1 MESIHEVIRNIN
13 KEFPEIGWGVAGSIS
28 GKSVEV
34 GREITLQK
42 WGKGDAKYFWIT
54 YFSDNSEVVEKCKKA
69 KNYIVIIDID
79 IKDIEESSAQTLSIA
94 VGKKG
99 KLSEIITRVDREELS
114 FSVKQDFFTCYFIKF
129 DEKYYLEKINN
140 ILRFKNLKEF
150 RDSLSITLSDW
161 NDYGYYTVLYVNIWK
176 EKFWLRVNPRSQEMI
191 DYLKGTGKKP
201 MLDDGTDLCS
211 LGGVEYYE
219 FLKKYLPYTIR
230 QQWFSITKDF
240 AYNLK
245 NLDKASQKY
254 EDFVDSYAEDF
265 KMQPPYGKS
274 HNFFNNSFMRNME
287 IKKIKDIFHPL
298 TVDGFDEGNDNE
310 NKVDKKLAIKESVDE
325 NIESIKYDFGNEKGS
340 LLFVKNRGSELSTE
354 VYAIIGGNG
363 SGKSFRINEI
373 IKSHMEGDNKFSSII
388 HFSLSPFDS
397 IIKYKQN
404 GEEFEIASIEKDT
417 DGVLYEK
424 IGFVSVETPRI
435 TQVVNKLQG
444 QQLKDI
450 IDWLEDEYSI
460 DGSEKKPTKKFTMK
474 DSFTFYI
481 QDVLLDFIA
490 ASDKKFELWLNC
502 LDLFAFEKWARDIIE
517 AFRDKE
523 FQLDDFKKLSEL
535 SSGQSTI
542 LLYITKLVSSINRG
556 CLVIFDEPETF
567 MHPPMIKAF
576 IRAVAKVCEE
586 EKAFCLIATHSPL
599 ILQEIPHKC
608 IYTLNA
614 EHELRSVSY
623 KTFGE
628 NLDSL
633 YKNVY
638 GVELQM
644 TGYNNLLTERRNF
657 LIDSINK
664 VADKEVGENN
674 PNPESDSLS
683 NTQASST
690 NDKEK
695 TEELNVESFP
705 IFSNASDKNLLGDE
719 AYLKYLIIEEEIKT
733 YIKSKNND
741 IHPKQGE

>member
-1 MESIHEVIRNIN
+1 M
-13 KEFPEIGWGVAGSIS
+13 
-28 GKSVEV
+28 
-34 GREITLQK
+34 
-42 WGKGDAKYFWIT
+42 
-54 YFSDNSEVVEKCKKA
+54 KK
-69 KNYIVIIDID
+69 
-79 IKDIEESSAQTLSIA
+79 
-94 VGKKG
+94 
-99 KLSEIITRVDREELS
+99 
-114 FSVKQDFFTCYFIKF
+114 
-129 DEKYYLEKINN
+129 
-140 ILRFKNLKEF
+140 
-150 RDSLSITLSDW
+150 
-161 NDYGYYTVLYVNIWK
+161 
-176 EKFWLRVNPRSQEMI
+176 
-191 DYLKGTGKKP
+191 
-201 MLDDGTDLCS
+201 
-211 LGGVEYYE
+211 
-219 FLKKYLPYTIR
+219 
-230 QQWFSITKDF
+230 
-240 AYNLK
+240 
-245 NLDKASQKY
+245 
-254 EDFVDSYAEDF
+254 
-265 KMQPPYGKS
+265 
-274 HNFFNNSFMRNME
+274 
-287 IKKIKDIFHPL
+287 
-298 TVDGFDEGNDNE
+298 
-310 NKVDKKLAIKESVDE
+310 
-325 NIESIKYDFGNEKGS
+325 IESIKYDFGNEKGS

-404 GEEFEIASIEKDT
+404 GEEFEIDSIEKDI

-435 TQVVNKLQG
+435 NQVVNKLQG
-444 QQLKDI
+444 QQLDDI
-450 IDWLEDEYSI
+450 KDWLEAEYSI
-460 DGSEKKPTKKFTMK
+460 DGSEKKSTKKLTMK

-502 LDLFAFEKWARDIIE
+502 LDLFAFEKWARDIID
-517 AFRDKE
+517 AFSDKKI
-523 FQLDDFKKLSEL
+523 QLDDFKKLSDL

-614 EHELRSVSY
+614 EHELRNVSY

-664 VADKEVGENN
+664 VADKEVEENKLN
-674 PNPESDSLS
+674 QENDSLL
-683 NTQASST
+683 NTQASFTS
-690 NDKEK
+690 DKEK

-705 IFSNASDKNLLGDE
+705 IFSNASDKELLGDE
-719 AYLKYLIIEEEIKT
+719 AFLKYLIIEDEIKT
-733 YIKSKNND
+733 YIKSKKND
-741 IHPKQGE
+741 INPK

>member
-1 MESIHEVIRNIN
+1 MNTVQAIEFIMKEYHEIEWLASNKSFSLGTNYRGYYLQINDRIRMILENDSPKKRLLIN
-13 KEFPEIGWGVAGSIS
+13 KFSKASIDDFD
-28 GKSVEV
+28 KLKDYIVLT
-34 GREITLQK
+34 EIT
-42 WGKGDAKYFWIT
+42 
-54 YFSDNSEVVEKCKKA
+54 SEVKVNNIEITKDSKKEFFNEQIEKNVKCF
-69 KNYIVIIDID
+69 N
-79 IKDIEESSAQTLSIA
+79 IE
-94 VGKKG
+94 
-99 KLSEIITRVDREELS
+99 
-114 FSVKQDFFTCYFIKF
+114 QDFFTSHVIKVTEEDFIEQVQKV
-129 DEKYYLEKINN
+129 IA
-140 ILRFKNLKEF
+140 FKTLDEF
-150 RDSLSITLSDW
+150 RKSLSLSFDNW
-161 NDYGYYTVLYVNIWK
+161 DDYGYRTLTKFNIWN
-176 EKFWLRVNPRSQEMI
+176 EQFYLRINPRNQEMKN
-191 DYLKGTGKKP
+191 YLKGTGSCP
-201 MLDDGTDLCS
+201 ILDDGTDLCS

-240 AYNLK
+240 AYNLE

-274 HNFFNNSFMRNME
+274 HNFFNNSFMRNTTVKE
-287 IKKIKDIFHPL
+287 IKDIFHPL
-298 TVDGFDEGNDNE
+298 TVDGFAEGNDKK
-310 NKVDKKLAIKESVDE
+310 NKVDKKPAIKESVDE
-325 NIESIKYDFGNEKGS
+325 KIESIKYDFGNEKGS

-397 IIKYKQN
+397 VIEYQKNDKKN
-404 GEEFEIASIEKDT
+404 EVKSIEED
-417 DGVLYEK
+417 DEGVLYEK

-435 TQVVNKLQG
+435 DQVVNKLQG
-444 QQLKDI
+444 QQLENI
-450 IDWLEDEYSI
+450 IDWLKNKYSI
-460 DGSEKKPTKKFTMK
+460 DISKKKSTKELTMK

-502 LDLFAFEKWARDIIE
+502 LDLFAFEKWARDIID

-523 FQLDDFKKLSEL
+523 FQLDDFKKLSKL

-614 EHELRSVSY
+614 EHELRNVSY

-664 VADKEVGENN
+664 VADKEFGENN
-674 PNPESDSLS
+674 PNQDSDSLS

-690 NDKEK
+690 SDKEK

-705 IFSNASDKNLLGDE
+705 IFSNASDKDLLGDE
-719 AYLKYLIIEEEIKT
+719 AYLKYLIIEDEIKT

-741 IHPKQGE
+741 INPKQGE